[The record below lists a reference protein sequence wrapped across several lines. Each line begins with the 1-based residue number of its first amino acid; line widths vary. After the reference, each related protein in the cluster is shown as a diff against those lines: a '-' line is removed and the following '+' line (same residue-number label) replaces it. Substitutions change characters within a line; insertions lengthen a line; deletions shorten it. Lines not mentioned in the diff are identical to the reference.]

1 MKHSLEDNKQQ
12 NSARWYIASSM
23 FLTGLCGFVFE
34 CILSTASTHIFGNST
49 KEWTFTISFMLLM
62 MGIASWVQKFPVF
75 IKNKKLIEQFI
86 LIEMSLALLGA
97 FAPLILFSAHAFLP
111 EKVGGFQ
118 IFLVGGIGFLIGL
131 EIPVA
136 QRINE
141 KYASLAKNISDTI
154 ALDYI
159 GAFVGAQ
166 LFYRWFL
173 KELPLEQI
181 SFVVAVFN
189 YIVAVMAYLYFYRQG
204 NIQNIIQTRF
214 LIGITAAA
222 LIAGFVFTPNITMSQ
237 RQKFFR
243 DHIVTEQQ
251 TEYQHIVV
259 TRNANTKNHDLFLNG
274 QLQFSGDDEERYHEP
289 LVVPAMTLRSLTGK
303 ERDQNEKLDVL
314 ILGGGDGLAANLV
327 RQFTFVNSITLVDID
342 PGMVK
347 FCVENPI
354 ITRYNQDVFQDAK
367 VAVLESGAIQTIGT
381 LPIFYEIGSADDNRY
396 YYESGQAA
404 EVSDWQV
411 GVDSLIDELQDPDFD
426 NFIVLNYD
434 ADLFVGKIK
443 DRKWDVIIIDF
454 PDPRSSELAKL
465 YSWEFYV
472 KIRSVLA
479 DKGIIVTQATSP
491 YFAKEVFLCIRRTLE
506 AAGFKTIPFQG
517 FVGSFGGN
525 WGWIIGH
532 MLPDE
537 EINRRLEALS
547 RLTSFP
553 MTTRYLQP
561 KMFTAFCAFGK
572 GDLIAED
579 YPSAV
584 NYLTSIPTLDEIY
597 EKAWQRM

>member
-1 MKHSLEDNKQQ
+1 MNKNQ
-12 NSARWYIASSM
+12 STARWYIASSM

-34 CILSTASTHIFGNST
+34 CILSTSSTHIFGNST

-62 MGIASWVQKFPVF
+62 MGLASYLQKFPAF
-75 IKNKKLIEQFI
+75 IKNEKLIEQFI
-86 LIEMSLALLGA
+86 FIEMALALLGA
-97 FAPLILFSAHAFLP
+97 FAPIILFSAHAFFP

-166 LFYRWFL
+166 LFYRYLL
-173 KELPLEQI
+173 KEFPLEQI

-189 YIVAVMAYLYFYRQG
+189 YIVAVMAYWYFYKQG
-204 NIQNIIQTRF
+204 NIRNVIQTRL
-214 LIGITAAA
+214 LIGFTATA
-222 LIAGFVFTPNITMSQ
+222 LIAGFLLTPLVTMSQ

-243 DHIVTEQQ
+243 DHVIIELQ

-259 TRNANTKNHDLFLNG
+259 TRNARTGNHDLFLNG

-289 LVVPAMTLRSLTGK
+289 LVIPAITLWSLDEKRTG
-303 ERDQNEKLDVL
+303 NKLNVL
-314 ILGGGDGLAANLV
+314 ILGGGDGLAANIV
-327 RQFTFVNSITLVDID
+327 RNYPSVNSITMVDID

-347 FCVENPI
+347 FCASNPV
-354 ITRYNQDVFQDAK
+354 ITQYNQDVFKDAN
-367 VAVLESGAIQTIGT
+367 VAVLKSGAIRSMG
-381 LPIFYEIGSADDNRY
+381 PVPVYYEIGGINDKRKKHEISQVTEVADWEIEV
-396 YYESGQAA
+396 ESF
-404 EVSDWQV
+404 V
-411 GVDSLIDELQDPDFD
+411 GELQNQKLNKFV
-426 NFIVLNYD
+426 ILNYD
-434 ADLFVGKIK
+434 ADLFISKIK

-454 PDPRSSELAKL
+454 PDPRTSELAKL

-472 KIRSVLA
+472 KIRSILA
-479 DKGIIVTQATSP
+479 EGGIMVTQATSP
-491 YFAKEVFLCIRRTLE
+491 YYAKEVFLSIRRTME
-506 AAGFKTIPFQG
+506 AAGFKTIPYQG

-532 MLPDE
+532 LLPNADLD
-537 EINRRLEALS
+537 NRLLALHQME
-547 RLTSFP
+547 SFKVP
-553 MTTRYLQP
+553 TRYLKP
-561 KMFTAFCAFGK
+561 SMFQSLRTFGK
-572 GDLIAED
+572 GDLTAEE
-579 YPSAV
+579 YPDAI
-584 NYLTSIPTLDEIY
+584 NYLTSIPTLDVIY
-597 EKAWQRM
+597 EKAWQKL